1 MKKSAKIAI
10 GVGVGAVVLVGGGYV
25 ASYFVAGSQLPS
37 QASVEGVPI
46 GGLSP
51 DEAVETLRTE
61 FADLVAAPL
70 TLSAGAVS
78 VELPPA
84 ESGLSADFEATVRE
98 AGGGFSWNPADIVSN
113 LVGGEDVALVRV
125 VDEAALTD
133 AVEAVTDSF
142 AVDGV
147 DATLAF
153 KDGEIARTEA
163 VDAQELDVAATTD
176 AVESAFLAG
185 ESSAEAAT
193 TNEPPAVTD
202 AMVDEAI
209 TTYATPILSG
219 PVTLTYKTASME
231 IAPSTVAGVTTFA
244 VADGKLAPV
253 IDAEALSAVA
263 EGAQEALGLNPPKDA
278 SYSFTTGSPVVVPAV
293 TGEVLEPE
301 AFVETVKTAAIA
313 TGAART
319 VPVTVTTQEPE
330 FTTAEA
336 QAAAPKEVIGEF
348 TTRFPHAAYRN
359 TNLGRAAAS
368 VNGTVLLPGEIF
380 SLNDTLGPRT
390 AANGYV
396 DGYVINGGRLVKEAG
411 GGISQA
417 ATTLYNAG
425 FFAGYEDIEHKPHS
439 LYFDRYPAGR
449 ESTIYFGSLDMRFRN
464 DTEYPAIIQGII
476 SKSSPGTR
484 GSLTFKIWSQRTYTK
499 VTSTEP
505 VKSGF
510 YSGAERVV
518 TDTPCEPQAPIQG
531 FTATWQRLFYQGSEV
546 VKRENYSWKY
556 SAGDAITC
564 AAAGG

>member
-10 GVGVGAVVLVGGGYV
+10 GVGAGAVVLLGGAYV
-25 ASYFVAGSQLPS
+25 ASYFVAGNQLPA
-37 QASVEGVPI
+37 QASVEGVAI
-46 GGLSP
+46 GGLTP
-51 DEAVETLRTE
+51 GEAADVLRAE
-61 FADLVAAPL
+61 FGPALEEPIALTAATMSAPL
-70 TLSAGAVS
+70 V
-78 VELPPA
+78 PA
-84 ESGLSADFEATVRE
+84 ESGLGADFEATVRE
-98 AGGGFSWNPADIVSN
+98 AGGGFSWNPAVIVNN
-113 LVGGEDVALVRV
+113 LTGGEDVPLVRT
-125 VDEAALTD
+125 VDDAALSG
-133 AVEAVTDSF
+133 AVEAVADSF
-142 AVDGV
+142 TVEGV

-153 KDGEIARTEA
+153 VDGAVARTEA
-163 VDAQELDVAATTD
+163 VEAQRLDVEGTTE
-176 AVESAFLAG
+176 AVKGAFLAG
-185 ESSAEAAT
+185 RDAAEAVAVS
-193 TNEPPAVTD
+193 EPPAVTD
-202 AMVDEAI
+202 AMVDEAVAA
-209 TTYATPILSG
+209 YATPILSG
-219 PVTLTYKTASME
+219 PVTLTYKTATMDL
-231 IAPSTVAGVTTFA
+231 APATIAGVTTFA
-244 VADGKLAPV
+244 LVDGKLAPV
-253 IDAEALSAVA
+253 IEAEALSAVA
-263 EGAQEALGLNPPKDA
+263 EGAQKALGLNAPKDA
-278 SYSFTTGSPVVVPAV
+278 GYSFATGAPVVVPSV

-301 AFVETVKTAAIA
+301 AFAETVKTAAVA

-336 QAAAPKEVIGEF
+336 QAAVPTEVIGEF

-396 DGYVINGGRLVKEAG
+396 DGYVINKGRLVKEAG

-449 ESTIYFGSLDMRFRN
+449 EATIYYGSLDMRFRN
-464 DTEYPAIIQGII
+464 DTKYPAIIQGII
-476 SKSSPGTR
+476 TKSTPGSR

-510 YSGAERVV
+510 YTGAERVV

-531 FTATWQRLFYQGSEV
+531 FTVTWQRLFYQGSEV

-556 SAGDAITC
+556 SAGDKITC
-564 AAAGG
+564 AAPQG

>member
-10 GVGVGAVVLVGGGYV
+10 GVGAGAVVLLGGAYV
-25 ASYFVAGSQLPS
+25 ASYFVAGNQLPA
-37 QASVEGVPI
+37 QASVEGVAI
-46 GGLSP
+46 GGLTP
-51 DEAVETLRTE
+51 GEAADVLRAE
-61 FADLVAAPL
+61 FGPALKEPIALTAATMSAPL
-70 TLSAGAVS
+70 V
-78 VELPPA
+78 PA
-84 ESGLSADFEATVRE
+84 ESGLGADFEATVRE
-98 AGGGFSWNPADIVSN
+98 AGGGFSWNPAVIVNN
-113 LVGGEDVALVRV
+113 LTGGEDVPLVRT
-125 VDEAALTD
+125 VDDAALSG
-133 AVEAVTDSF
+133 AVEAVADSF
-142 AVDGV
+142 TVEGV

-153 KDGEIARTEA
+153 VDGAVARTEA
-163 VDAQELDVAATTD
+163 VEAQRLDVEGTTE
-176 AVESAFLAG
+176 AVKGAFLAG
-185 ESSAEAAT
+185 RDAAEAVAVS
-193 TNEPPAVTD
+193 EPPAVTD
-202 AMVDEAI
+202 AMVDEAVAA
-209 TTYATPILSG
+209 YATPILSG
-219 PVTLTYKTASME
+219 PVTLTYKTATMDL
-231 IAPSTVAGVTTFA
+231 APATIAGVTTFA
-244 VADGKLAPV
+244 LVDGKLAPV
-253 IDAEALSAVA
+253 IEAEALSAVA
-263 EGAQEALGLNPPKDA
+263 EGAQKALGLNAPKDA
-278 SYSFTTGSPVVVPAV
+278 GYSFATGAPVVVPSV

-301 AFVETVKTAAIA
+301 AFAETVKTAAVA

-336 QAAAPKEVIGEF
+336 QAAVPTEVIGEF

-396 DGYVINGGRLVKEAG
+396 DGYVINKGRLVKEAG

-449 ESTIYFGSLDMRFRN
+449 EATIYYGSLDMRFRN
-464 DTEYPAIIQGII
+464 DTKYPAIIQGII
-476 SKSSPGTR
+476 TKSTPGSR

-510 YSGAERVV
+510 YTGAERVV

-531 FTATWQRLFYQGSEV
+531 FTVTWQRLFYQGSEV

-556 SAGDAITC
+556 SAGDKITC
-564 AAAGG
+564 AAP